1 MSGIQMAL
9 LGASRPR
16 PSVVANDV
24 FGFDSG
30 PAFSGNVS
38 TLGDSPNTTASGG
51 TPPYTY
57 AWSHVST
64 SSGNTPTI
72 SSATAQNP
80 YWFVAAEDGI
90 SSESVWRVTVTDSV
104 SATGSYD
111 INVSL
116 TWVDNR

>member
-9 LGASRPR
+9 LGSSGSR
-16 PSVVANDV
+16 PSVVANSV
-24 FGFDSG
+24 TGFDSG
-30 PAFSGNVS
+30 SSFSGNVS
-38 TLGDSPNTTASGG
+38 TFGDSPNTTASGG

-57 AWSHVST
+57 AWSYIST
-64 SSGNTPTI
+64 NSGNTPSI

-80 YWFVAAEDGI
+80 YWYATVENGTPSDSI
-90 SSESVWRVTVTDSV
+90 WRVTVTDSA

-111 INVSL
+111 INVYL